1 MDARDDGQEMLDPA
15 PPAAP
20 EERKRKSAGEMVRF
34 FGIMIAVVL
43 LVRLFMSPFEVEGRS
58 MSPNLHDHDRVF
70 VNRIS
75 YLHVDLN
82 DLLNLLPGEDHEGA
96 RAWFPFDG
104 PERGDVVVLDPPV
117 QSSQPFIKRVIGL
130 PGETVT
136 FRDGYVYID
145 GQRLDEPYI
154 EGGITFCSG
163 RRSCNYGPIPE
174 GMVFVLGDNRENS
187 EDSRFF
193 GPVPIENLIGKAW
206 LTNWP
211 MTEIGLVPSYDYEID
226 QSVAAEAE
234 D

>member
-1 MDARDDGQEMLDPA
+1 MEARDDIGQDA
-15 PPAAP
+15 PVQAGPVP
-20 EERKRKSAGEMVRF
+20 KKQKSAWEVVRF
-34 FGIMIAVVL
+34 FGIMILVIL

-75 YLHVDLN
+75 YISVDLN
-82 DLLNLLPGEDHEGA
+82 GFLNLLPGEDHDGA

-104 PERGDVVVLDPPV
+104 PDRGDVVVLDPPV
-117 QSSQPFIKRVIGL
+117 ESTQPFIKRVIGL
-130 PGETVT
+130 PGEAVT
-136 FRDGYVYID
+136 FRDGSVYIN

-154 EGGITFCSG
+154 DGAVTFCSG
-163 RRSCNYGPIPE
+163 RRYCDMGTIPD

-193 GPVPIENLIGKAW
+193 GPVPIDDLIGRAW

-211 MTEIGLVPSYDYEID
+211 MTDIGLLQSYEYDLDE
-226 QSVAAEAE
+226 SAAAPAPA
-234 D
+234 DD